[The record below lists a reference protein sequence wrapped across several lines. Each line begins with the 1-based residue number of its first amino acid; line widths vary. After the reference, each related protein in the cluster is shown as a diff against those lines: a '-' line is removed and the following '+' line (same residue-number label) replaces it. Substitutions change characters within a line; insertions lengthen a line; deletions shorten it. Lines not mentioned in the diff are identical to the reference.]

1 MKRNILFLLLILFGL
16 IPEGFSQEYVLDLS
30 GTWQFAMDSKDVG
43 EQECWFE
50 RSLEDVILLPGT
62 TDLAGKGIPNE
73 LSPALEKPQMLHL
86 TRRHSYVGPAWYS
99 REIEIPA
106 SWKGRNVSLYLERV
120 MWQSKVWIDGVALE
134 GVQESLTT
142 PHRFD
147 LPSDIRPGKHRLTI
161 RIDNRKQYDISVKD
175 LAHAYTND
183 TQIMWN
189 GVLGR
194 LELRA
199 ENQISV
205 EDVQLYPNVSQKKVR
220 CVVTVSNFGKKE
232 KQGTLS
238 FNPKILTDGRALSS
252 QLLTTSFRPGKNT
265 ITYDYDMGEN
275 TVLWNEFSPVC
286 YQMDVI
292 LTQGKKTSAF
302 SARFGMRN
310 LSTSG
315 SVLMNNG
322 DRIYLRGTLEC
333 CIFPLTGTPPT
344 DKEGW
349 NKVFSVAKAYGLNHL
364 RFHSWCPP
372 QAAFE
377 VADDMGFYLQVELP
391 LWSLTVG
398 KDTTTNRFLH
408 EEADRI
414 LKEYGNHPSFCLM
427 SVGNELQ
434 PDFDFLNNLRSYMK
448 SKDNRHLY
456 TTTTFTFEK
465 GHGDWPETGD
475 DFFVTQWTKKGWV
488 RGQGIF
494 NDESPCFNKDYTS
507 AVDGMNVPLISHE
520 IGQYAVYPNLKE
532 IEKYKGVLDPLN
544 FKAVRV
550 DLQEKGLLSKA
561 DDYLNASGKLAA
573 ILYKEEIERAL
584 KTPGFSGFQLLDLHD
599 FPGQG
604 TALVGLLDAFWDS
617 KGIVAAED
625 FRNFCSPVV
634 PLTRFPKAV
643 YTNNE
648 LFEATVEIANY
659 AASDIDNKK
668 ILWNLF
674 GPGRKSVASGYFDA
688 AHIEKGKNS
697 VIGKISASLN
707 QVTVATCLTLEVAVA
722 ETPYKNSW
730 SVWVYPENVAIN
742 AGDVCVTDNLE
753 KALSELSKGRKVLLS
768 PPVGALKGIEGK
780 FVPVF
785 WSPIHFPKQAG
796 SMGIL
801 CDSGHSALSDFP
813 TENHTDWQ
821 WWHLLKNSKTLVV
834 DSIAPV
840 SAIVEHVDN
849 FANNRRLLSVFE
861 ATCNG
866 GKLLFSSMDILSEK
880 NQKYPEIRQLL
891 YSLLNYMNSE
901 TFKPCSE
908 LPKEDLNKLVDNEIH
923 EVKSSSATSIY

>member
-1 MKRNILFLLLILFGL
+1 MKKYIVILLLSLGSISGS
-16 IPEGFSQEYVLDLS
+16 FSQKYTLDLS
-30 GTWQFAMDSKDVG
+30 GTWQFALDSEDVG
-43 EQECWFE
+43 EQESWFDKT
-50 RSLEDVILLPGT
+50 LEDSIQLPGT
-62 TDLAGKGIPNE
+62 TDLAGKGISNT

-86 TRRHSYVGPAWYS
+86 TRRNSYIGPAWYS

-106 SWKGRNVSLYLERV
+106 SWKGRNISLFMERV
-120 MWQSKVWIDGVALE
+120 MWQSKVWIDGIALE

-161 RIDNRKQYDISVKD
+161 RIDNRKQYDISVRD

-194 LELRA
+194 FELHA
-199 ENQISV
+199 DNSSLIN
-205 EDVQLYPNVSQKKVR
+205 DVQLYPDVTQKKVH
-220 CVVTVSNFGKKE
+220 CVVTVSNLEGKE
-232 KQGTLS
+232 KKATLL
-238 FNPKILTDGRALSS
+238 FAPKALTDGKSLTSRQLSIAL
-252 QLLTTSFRPGKNT
+252 RPGENV

-275 TVLWNEFSPVC
+275 PLLWSEFSPVC
-286 YQMDVI
+286 YQMDVV
-292 LTQGKKTSAF
+292 LKQGKKSSSF
-302 SARFGMRN
+302 SSRFGMRN
-310 LSTSG
+310 LSTTG
-315 SVLMNNG
+315 SVLKNNG
-322 DRIYLRGTLEC
+322 ERIYLRGTLEC

-344 DKEGW
+344 DREGW
-349 NKVFSVAKAYGLNHL
+349 NKVFSVAKSYGLNHL

-372 QAAFE
+372 EAAFE

-398 KDTTTNRFLH
+398 KDTATNRFLY
-408 EEADRI
+408 EEAGRI

-434 PDFDFLNNLRSYMK
+434 PDFAFLDGLRSYMK

-456 TTTTFTFEK
+456 MTTTFTFEK
-465 GHGDWPETGD
+465 GHGDWPEPGD

-494 NDESPCFNKDYTS
+494 NDEPPCFNKDYTS
-507 AVDGMNVPLISHE
+507 SVEGIEVPLISHE
-520 IGQYAVYPNLKE
+520 VGQYAVYPNLKE

-544 FKAVRV
+544 FKAVKA
-550 DLQEKGLLSKA
+550 DLQAKGLLSEA
-561 DDYLNASGKLAA
+561 DKYLESSGKLAA
-573 ILYKEEIERAL
+573 VLYKEEIERAL

-604 TALVGLLDAFWDS
+604 TALVGLLDAFWDT
-617 KGIVAAED
+617 KGIISAED

-634 PLTRFPKAV
+634 PLVRFPKAV

-648 LFEATVEIANY
+648 SFEATVEIANY
-659 AASDIDNKK
+659 SASDFVNKEIVWTLSPQK
-668 ILWNLF
+668 
-674 GPGRKSVASGYFDA
+674 GKPVASGRFDA
-688 AHIEKGKNS
+688 AQIGKGKNS
-697 VIGKISASLN
+697 LVGKISASLDGI
-707 QVTVATCLTLEVAVA
+707 AEALRLTLEVSVSG
-722 ETPYKNSW
+722 TPYKNNW
-730 SVWVYPENVAIN
+730 SIWVYPENITID
-742 AGDVCVTDNLE
+742 AGDVFVTDNLDE
-753 KALSELSKGRKVLLS
+753 ALSELAKGRKVLLS

-801 CDSGHSALSDFP
+801 CDSGHPALSHFP
-813 TENHTDWQ
+813 TDNHTDWQ
-821 WWHLLKNSKTLVV
+821 WWHLLKNSKTLIV

-840 SAIVEHVDN
+840 SPIVEHVDN
-849 FANNRRLLSVFE
+849 FVNNRRLVSVFE
-861 ATCNG
+861 AGCNG
-866 GKLLFSSMDILSEK
+866 GKLLFSSMDIFSEK
-880 NQKYPEIRQLL
+880 SRKNPEARQLL

-901 TFKPCSE
+901 DFDPQTNIQTA
-908 LPKEDLNKLVDNEIH
+908 DLRKLVDNKVH

>member
-1 MKRNILFLLLILFGL
+1 MKKNILFGFLILFGF
-16 IPEGFSQEYVLDLS
+16 IPESFSQKHVLDLS
-30 GTWQFAMDSKDVG
+30 GVWQFAMDNEDVG
-43 EQECWFE
+43 EKESWFNT
-50 RSLEDVILLPGT
+50 SLEDAIQLPGT
-62 TDLAGKGIPNE
+62 TDLAGKGLPNE

-106 SWKGRNVSLYLERV
+106 SWKDKKISLFLERV
-120 MWQSKVWIDGVALE
+120 MWRSKVWVDGIALT

-147 LPSDIRPGKHRLTI
+147 LPKDIRPGKHRLTI
-161 RIDNRKQYDISVKD
+161 RIDNRKQYDISVRD

-189 GVLGR
+189 GILGR

-205 EDVQLYPNVSQKKVR
+205 EDIQLYPDIIRKKVH

-232 KQGTLS
+232 KKGTLLFTS
-238 FNPKILTDGRALSS
+238 KMLVGEKALPSR
-252 QLLTTSFRPGKNT
+252 LLTASFRPGENI
-265 ITYDYDMGEN
+265 ITYDYDMGN
-275 TVLWNEFSPVC
+275 DPVLWSEFSPAC
-286 YQMDVI
+286 YQMDVV
-292 LTQGKKTSAF
+292 LTQGKNTSGS

-310 LSTSG
+310 LSSSG
-315 SVLMNNG
+315 SMLKNNG
-322 DRIYLRGTLEC
+322 ERIYLRGTLEC

-344 DKEGW
+344 DREGW
-349 NKVFSVAKAYGLNHL
+349 NKVFSVAKSYGLNHL

-372 QAAFE
+372 RAAFE

-398 KDTTTNRFLH
+398 KDAATNRFLY
-408 EEADRI
+408 EETDRI

-434 PDFDFLNNLRSYMK
+434 PDFVFLNGLRSYMK

-456 TTTTFTFEK
+456 MATTFTFEK
-465 GHGDWPETGD
+465 GHGDWPEIGD
-475 DFFVTQWTKKGWV
+475 EFFVTQWTKKGWV

-507 AVDGMNVPLISHE
+507 AVDGMDVPLISHE

-532 IEKYKGVLDPLN
+532 IDKYKGVLDPLN
-544 FKAVRV
+544 FKAVKA
-550 DLQEKGLLSKA
+550 DLQKKGLLFKA

-617 KGIVAAED
+617 KGIISPID

-648 LFEATVEIANY
+648 VFEAAVEIANY
-659 AASDIDNKK
+659 SASDIKDGK
-668 ILWNLF
+668 ISWNLF
-674 GPGRKSVASGYFDA
+674 CAGGKSIASGYFDA
-688 AHIEKGKNS
+688 GRIEKGRNS
-697 VIGKISASLN
+697 VVGKILASLRQITN
-707 QVTVATCLTLEVAVA
+707 ATCLTLEVSVA
-722 ETPYKNSW
+722 GTSYKNNW
-730 SVWVYPENVAIN
+730 SVWVYPENVKIN
-742 AGDVCVTDNLE
+742 EGEVVITDNID
-753 KALSELSKGRKVLLS
+753 KALSSLSNGKRVLFS

-801 CDSGHSALSDFP
+801 CNSEHPALSDFP
-813 TENHTDWQ
+813 TGNHTDWQ
-821 WWHLLKNSKTLVV
+821 WWHLLKNSKTLIV
-834 DSIAPV
+834 DSIVPV
-840 SAIVEHVDN
+840 SPIIEHVDN
-849 FANNRRLLSVFE
+849 FANNRRLVSVFE
-861 ATCNG
+861 AACNG
-866 GKLLFSSMDILSEK
+866 GKLLFTSMDIFSEK
-880 NQKYPEIRQLL
+880 SRRHPEVRQLM
-891 YSLLNYMNSE
+891 YSLLNYMNSDS
-901 TFKPCSE
+901 FNPCLE
-908 LPKEDLNKLVDNEIH
+908 LPKDDLNKLVDNKIH
-923 EVKSSSATSIY
+923 KVESSSATSIY

>member
-1 MKRNILFLLLILFGL
+1 MKKRYIVLTLILFGL
-16 IPEGFSQEYVLDLS
+16 VSKSFSQDYVSDLS
-30 GTWQFAMDSKDVG
+30 GEWQFAMDSRDVG
-43 EQECWFE
+43 VQECWFDN
-50 RSLEDVILLPGT
+50 SLGDVIQLPGT
-62 TDLAGKGIPNE
+62 IDLAKKGIPNE
-73 LSPALEKPQMLHL
+73 LSPALEKLQMLHL

-106 SWKGRNVSLYLERV
+106 AWKDRTISLFLERV
-120 MWQSKVWIDGVALE
+120 MWQSRVWIDGIALE

-147 LPSDIRPGKHRLTI
+147 LPADIRPGKHRLTI
-161 RIDNRKQYDISVKD
+161 RIDNRKQYDISVRD

-199 ENQISV
+199 ENRLSV
-205 EDVQLYPNVSQKKVR
+205 EDVQLYPDVTRKTVR
-220 CVVTVSNFGKKE
+220 CIVTVSNLNKKE
-232 KQGTLS
+232 KKGTLTFS
-238 FNPKILTDGRALSS
+238 SKLLTDGKTLSLQS
-252 QLLTTSFRPGKNT
+252 LSASFRPGKNT
-265 ITYDYDMGEN
+265 VMYDYDMGGDV
-275 TVLWNEFSPVC
+275 VLWSEFSPVC
-286 YQMDVI
+286 YQMDVA
-292 LTQGKKTSAF
+292 LKQGKKSSGF

-322 DRIYLRGTLEC
+322 ERIYLRGTLEC

-344 DKEGW
+344 DRAGW
-349 NKVFSVAKAYGLNHL
+349 DKVFSVAKSYGLNHL

-372 QAAFE
+372 RAAFE

-398 KDTTTNRFLH
+398 KDTATNKFLY
-408 EEADRI
+408 EETDRI

-434 PDFDFLNNLRSYMK
+434 PDFAFLNSLRSYMK
-448 SKDNRHLY
+448 SKDDRHLY
-456 TTTTFTFEK
+456 MATTFTFEK
-465 GHGDWPETGD
+465 GHGDWPEAGD

-494 NDESPCFNKDYTS
+494 NDEAPCFNKDYAS
-507 AVDGMNVPLISHE
+507 AVEGINVPLISHE
-520 IGQYAVYPNLKE
+520 IGQYAVYPDLKE
-532 IEKYKGVLDPLN
+532 IEKYTGVLDPLN
-544 FKAVRV
+544 FKAVKA
-550 DLQEKGLLSKA
+550 DLQAKGLLSKA

-617 KGIVAAED
+617 KGIISAED

-643 YTNNE
+643 YTNEE
-648 LFEATVEIANY
+648 LFEAIVEIANY
-659 AASDIDNKK
+659 SASDLKNGK
-668 ILWNLF
+668 ISWNLF
-674 GPGRKSVASGYFDA
+674 YSGGKSIASGYFNA
-688 AHIEKGKNS
+688 GQIEKGRNS
-697 VIGKISASLN
+697 VVGKISASLN
-707 QVTVATCLTLEVAVA
+707 QITDATCLTLEVAVA
-722 ETPYKNSW
+722 GTDYKNNW
-730 SVWVYPENVAIN
+730 SVWVYPENVKTD
-742 AGDVCVTDNLE
+742 AGKVFVTDNVD
-753 KALSELSKGRKVLLS
+753 KALSVLSKGQKVLLS
-768 PPVGALKGIEGK
+768 PSVGAVKGVEGK

-801 CDSGHSALSDFP
+801 CNSEHPALSDFP
-813 TENHTDWQ
+813 TGNHTDWQ
-821 WWHLLKNSKTLVV
+821 WWHLLKNSKTLIV

-840 SAIVEHVDN
+840 SPIIEHVDN
-849 FANNRRLLSVFE
+849 FANNRRLVSVFE
-861 ATCNG
+861 AACNG
-866 GKLLFSSMDILSEK
+866 GKLLFTSMDILSETS
-880 NQKYPEIRQLL
+880 QRYPEVRQFLR
-891 YSLLNYMNSE
+891 SLLNYMNSDA
-901 TFKPCSE
+901 FNPSSE
-908 LPKEDLNKLVDNEIH
+908 LPEVDLNKLVDSKIR